1 MRVFLR
7 GVNEG
12 LIIDHTLEVRVL
24 EIQSDRVRLAITSP
38 TEFPAYR
45 EETLFIDP
53 TGVDSDLE
61 LVDSARP

>member
-12 LIIDHTLEVRVL
+12 LIIDHDMEVRVL

-38 TEFPAYR
+38 SDFPAYR
-45 EETLFIDP
+45 EETLFLDP
-53 TGVDSDLE
+53 TGIDSDLE
-61 LVDSARP
+61 LVESLRP